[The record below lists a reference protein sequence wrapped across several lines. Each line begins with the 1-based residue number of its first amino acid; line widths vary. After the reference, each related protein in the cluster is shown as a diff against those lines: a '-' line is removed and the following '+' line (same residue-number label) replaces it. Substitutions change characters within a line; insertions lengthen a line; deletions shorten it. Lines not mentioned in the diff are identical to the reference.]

1 VLVVCSFD
9 VPFGV
14 FAFDD
19 AGVASGSSGGV
30 QACGEPACEGEP
42 AAVGCVRVVRGK
54 SRLGGRWIDRHY
66 GTSPWGL
73 LGGVLI
79 SIILT
84 SVMLVQKFAKM
95 VKDIETSSLPPN
107 TPKPE

>member
-1 VLVVCSFD
+1 MGPVLVVCSFD

-54 SRLGGRWIDRHY
+54 SRLGGRWID
-66 GTSPWGL
+66 
-73 LGGVLI
+73 
-79 SIILT
+79 
-84 SVMLVQKFAKM
+84 A
-95 VKDIETSSLPPN
+95 
-107 TPKPE
+107 